1 MSVNVK
7 TDVIGEF
14 NAKAAE
20 WIREN
25 YDLSPAGII
34 KELNLLEENYEK
46 LAEGCHFRYG
56 GWV

>member
-7 TDVIGEF
+7 TNDPGVFDREA
-14 NAKAAE
+14 AK
-20 WIREN
+20 WITEN
-25 YDLSPAGII
+25 YDLTPAGII
-34 KELNLLEENYEK
+34 TALNLLNENYEK